1 MTQPIGVAIIG
12 SGLFVKAEHLPAVLG
27 NAKLDL
33 KALYSRSLK
42 SARETAS
49 QIKDAPRPD
58 LYSDDAPGSNYA
70 DLLRR
75 QDVRAVIVALPIA
88 SQPSYVQAALAAG
101 KHVLAEKPIA
111 KDVAT
116 AQALISFHDSLP
128 GGGGDG
134 GKPILAVAENF
145 RLVPRLLH
153 AAGQAR
159 ALGRVTHFSVRVA
172 GLVRPDNKYYG
183 TSWRASPA
191 YQGGFLLDGGVHHA
205 AATRLFLRG
214 EGDAPAS
221 VRAFTALT
229 RSHLAPIDT
238 VTAIVRTESGATG
251 TYFHS
256 AGSLMSAFEWEVAC
270 ERGVVRSDGDV
281 VTVTGEDGS
290 KAETR
295 FERTSG
301 VREEVDAWA
310 GSILDGRGVVVP
322 LQSAREALADLEFL
336 ENMFASGAED
346 GEERRYVLQKW

>member
-145 RLVPRLLH
+145 RFVPRLLH

-229 RSHLAPIDT
+229 RSHLAPIDNRHGHCQDR
-238 VTAIVRTESGATG
+238 VRRHGHLLPLCGVADERRSSG
-251 TYFHS
+251 
-256 AGSLMSAFEWEVAC
+256 EVALR
-270 ERGVVRSDGDV
+270 EGRRQVRRGRGDGD
-281 VTVTGEDGS
+281 GG
-290 KAETR
+290 
-295 FERTSG
+295 G
-301 VREEVDAWA
+301 REQGRDEV
-310 GSILDGRGVVVP
+310 
-322 LQSAREALADLEFL
+322 
-336 ENMFASGAED
+336 
-346 GEERRYVLQKW
+346 